1 MQRVRINKILG
12 VCRNTIDRR
21 RIGRGNLSGNCSNG
35 NVNSKIEI
43 IAALMFGRIPV
54 NHSRP
59 NRRRTV
65 IISIVPF
72 KQWFALLVRPLFT
85 VTRCIFGNKHTVYIH
100 VANQITLAHSA
111 LIESDIDLV
120 NLIVMTGENVVPLI
134 RRTTWIVILIVCDRP
149 SRVVCDH

>member
-1 MQRVRINKILG
+1 LQRVRINKILG

-43 IAALMFGRIPV
+43 IAALMFGRIRV

-65 IISIVPF
+65 IIGIVPF
-72 KQWFALLVRPLFT
+72 KQWFALLVRPLLT
-85 VTRCIFGNKHTVYIH
+85 VTRCILGNIHTAYVH
-100 VANQITLAHSA
+100 FADQITFAHST
-111 LIESDIDLV
+111 LIKSDVDLV
-120 NLIVMTGENVVPLI
+120 NLIA
-134 RRTTWIVILIVCDRP
+134 VCR
-149 SRVVCDH
+149 